1 MNNQSLLERRYSG
14 RRAELKRVILTEAL
28 ACFLEYGIETTTIEM
43 IRERAQ
49 TSVGA
54 IYHHFKNKEG
64 LVAALYILA
73 IEDQAER
80 RDQALLSAQSLQQGI
95 QVMTASY
102 IDWVMDYPDFAR
114 FLYTANFSISKSTQR
129 DQLKQQNH
137 LRNQHLLA
145 WMKQQP
151 DYGVIK
157 NIPHELLLSFMVG
170 STESYCREWLS
181 GKVKATPKVY
191 QAALAHAAW
200 CSLESVYQQQ
210 QG

>member
-114 FLYTANFSISKSTQR
+114 FLYAAHFSISKSAQ
-129 DQLKQQNH
+129 QEELKQKNAA
-137 LRNQHLLA
+137 RNQHLL
-145 WMKQQP
+145 WK
-151 DYGVIK
+151 VRLK
-157 NIPHELLLSFMVG
+157 RLSF
-170 STESYCREWLS
+170 SNKKRPQWRSFFI
-181 GKVKATPKVY
+181 
-191 QAALAHAAW
+191 ALGF
-200 CSLESVYQQQ
+200 SPSPFGRRSE
-210 QG
+210 